1 MQLYELG
8 FMGEEVVY
16 ERNAC
21 LSLLL
26 VSRKKELPS
35 KLLILVPF
43 FSSRNRDKIVGRL
56 VDNDWPTFLD
66 WMELIYQWCLV
77 VLNTS
82 S

>member
-43 FSSRNRDKIVGRL
+43 
-56 VDNDWPTFLD
+56 
-66 WMELIYQWCLV
+66 
-77 VLNTS
+77 
-82 S
+82 

>member
-1 MQLYELG
+1 MQLCDLG
-8 FMGEEVVY
+8 FMGEEVLY
-16 ERNAC
+16 AGKAC

-43 FSSRNRDKIVGRL
+43 FSSCNRDKIVRRL
-56 VDNDWPTFLD
+56 VGSDWPTFLD
-66 WMELIYQWCLV
+66 WMGLIYQWSLV